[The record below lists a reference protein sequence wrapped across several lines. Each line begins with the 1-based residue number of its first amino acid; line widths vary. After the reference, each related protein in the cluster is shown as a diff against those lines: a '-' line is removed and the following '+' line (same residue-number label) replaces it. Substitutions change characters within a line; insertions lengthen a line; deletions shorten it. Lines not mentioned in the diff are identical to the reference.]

1 MNKIATL
8 LLSLV
13 SLSAASQDYRDLQ
26 IMNIWSQSHNP
37 AKIGLYGVDASMARG
52 LARYEY
58 GDRLTPN
65 DAQKLWGA
73 GIGTEGVKQFGSL
86 ALQGAFSY
94 ESKWMEGACGSMST
108 VPGYYPIDIYEFTPG
123 KKELQD
129 YSLSGGIDKA
139 LGENWEIGVLASYK
153 SQNYS
158 KRKDLRHTT
167 YYMSMEVTPGILYHK
182 DELRLGAT
190 YSFLRN
196 TQSISAEELGIS
208 SGVYYAFLDKGAGF
222 GNYDI
227 WDNSSL
233 HLKASGVSGFPI
245 EENGHGLAFQLGWSD
260 RIYGDVSASY
270 HKGRNGEKQKIWFD
284 FSGYELSSSI
294 ALRFGE
300 SYIRAEYSFRRKDN
314 LENILED
321 VTQNGITIT
330 HNYGPLSVDS
340 RQNNDVTLSWTTLS
354 HKGFMI
360 NASATYGDEKEL
372 VSIKYPFLY
381 SRHIQSAGAR
391 LSGRYDISRIRI
403 GVECGFRKGWSDENE
418 WKSSEIQTSDSPYRL
433 EEYNN
438 SIMAFRLGPSV
449 VARAILRYTLPWGM
463 YLEYN
468 ACYNSVK
475 DLHRWGHTIGIGYNF

>member
-1 MNKIATL
+1 
-8 LLSLV
+8 
-13 SLSAASQDYRDLQ
+13 
-26 IMNIWSQSHNP
+26 MNIWSQSHNP

-167 YYMSMEVTPGILYHK
+167 YYMSMEVTPGILYHR

-208 SGVYYAFLDKGAGF
+208 SGVYYDFLDKGAGALSTNF
-222 GNYDI
+222 GLNHSFADI
-227 WDNSSL
+227 L
-233 HLKASGVSGFPI
+233 SGIILFFIIGCEFFI
-245 EENGHGLAFQLGWSD
+245 
-260 RIYGDVSASY
+260 SY
-270 HKGRNGEKQKIWFD
+270 K
-284 FSGYELSSSI
+284 L
-294 ALRFGE
+294 
-300 SYIRAEYSFRRKDN
+300 SFRK
-314 LENILED
+314 
-321 VTQNGITIT
+321 
-330 HNYGPLSVDS
+330 
-340 RQNNDVTLSWTTLS
+340 
-354 HKGFMI
+354 
-360 NASATYGDEKEL
+360 SAKKEADTN
-372 VSIKYPFLY
+372 V
-381 SRHIQSAGAR
+381 
-391 LSGRYDISRIRI
+391 
-403 GVECGFRKGWSDENE
+403 
-418 WKSSEIQTSDSPYRL
+418 
-433 EEYNN
+433 
-438 SIMAFRLGPSV
+438 
-449 VARAILRYTLPWGM
+449 
-463 YLEYN
+463 
-468 ACYNSVK
+468 
-475 DLHRWGHTIGIGYNF
+475 